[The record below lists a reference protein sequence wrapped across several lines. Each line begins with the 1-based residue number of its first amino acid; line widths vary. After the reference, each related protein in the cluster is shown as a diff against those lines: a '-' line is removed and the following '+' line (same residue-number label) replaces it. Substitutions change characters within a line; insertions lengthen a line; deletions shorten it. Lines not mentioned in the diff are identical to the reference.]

1 MPELPEVEV
10 VRLGLEP
17 YTSGWSINKVDVFD
31 TRAISRHLGPV
42 EDFSARLLGARL
54 GAAVRRG
61 KFLWF
66 PLSDHSTPRSEAL
79 LCHLGMSGQML
90 LGDSI
95 QQFGKLLR
103 VALTLASDRGESI
116 VIGFVDQ
123 RLFGSL
129 AVDQLVDSGS
139 PYPAGTGS
147 DDSRIPSQVRHIA
160 RDPLDPH
167 FDDSQFIQRLRR
179 KHTGIKRA
187 LLDQGLLS
195 GVGNIYADETLWATK
210 LHYDYPADRL
220 SAKKARE
227 ILDALREVFRRAL
240 VDGGTSFDWQ
250 YVNVN
255 GQSGY
260 FSQSLNAYGQD
271 GQPCSRCGAPIVREP
286 FMNRS
291 SYRCP
296 RCQRRPINRVG

>member
-10 VRLGLEP
+10 VRRGLEP
-17 YTSGWSINKVDVFD
+17 YTGQWTIRAVDVFD
-31 TRAISRHLGPV
+31 SRALKRHEGPR
-42 EDFSARLLGARL
+42 EDFVDLLVGQRLQ
-54 GAAVRRG
+54 AAVRRG

-66 PLSDHSTPRSEAL
+66 PLGDGAPSRAL
-79 LCHLGMSGQML
+79 LCHLGMSGQLL
-90 LGDSI
+90 LGTAPE
-95 QQFGKLLR
+95 QFGPLLR
-103 VALTLASDRGESI
+103 VALTVESDSAEEAM
-116 VIGFVDQ
+116 IGFVDQ

-129 AVDQLVDSGS
+129 AVDHLDPGDGLTPAGHGS
-139 PYPAGTGS
+139 PLSALPRQAA
-147 DDSRIPSQVRHIA
+147 HIA

-167 FDDSQFIQRLRR
+167 FDEREFVSKLRR

-187 LLDQGLLS
+187 LLDQQLIS
-195 GVGNIYADETLWATK
+195 GVGNIYADETLWRSQ

-220 SAKKARE
+220 TPARARQMLQHLRDVF
-227 ILDALREVFRRAL
+227 IQALH
-240 VDGGTSFDWQ
+240 DGGTSFDWQ

-271 GQPCSRCGAPIVREP
+271 GRPCARCGRIILREP

-291 SYRCP
+291 SFRCP
-296 RCQRRPINRVG
+296 TCQRRPVKRVG